1 LSQNLTMLISLL
13 LAVTP
18 FPAPSPAVLEHCS
31 RSACTEANDVRVC
44 KCLKPA
50 EQALD
55 LLVVD
60 RPGERRVIWATE
72 SHQGEVTDFR
82 VQQLDLDGDRNPEL
96 LVASVMSESSGMAI
110 RSWDVT
116 IVDGKEDLALHVVAH
131 DFGFDALKATTLQ
144 LTEWAWQGVGE
155 KENVLF
161 FVGRE
166 YVYKGGALVP
176 TKSPVLRRRYTTDF
190 EKERLAA
197 VETSVDRT
205 LPGRTFLA
213 HASTT
218 KGADD
223 PPKQFR
229 LGTLKAVTRDEPEYE
244 LHAEDDKGQLITF
257 SSDGEAGPVL
267 RLGDLK
273 ARRLFPLRYWPRELE
288 GSLLGHHVM
297 MGLVDQEPSGVVF
310 VQ

>member
-1 LSQNLTMLISLL
+1 MLIALL
-13 LAVTP
+13 LAATP
-18 FPAPSPAVLEHCS
+18 FPPPTPATLENCS
-31 RSACTEANDVRVC
+31 RAACTAANDVRVC
-44 KCLKPA
+44 KCLKPT
-50 EQALD
+50 EQSLD

-60 RPGERRVIWATE
+60 GPGERRVIWATE
-72 SHQGEVTDFR
+72 SHLGEVTDFR
-82 VQQLDLDGDRNPEL
+82 VQQLELDGDSAPEL

-110 RSWDVT
+110 RSWDVS
-116 IVDGKEDLALHVVAH
+116 IVDGKEDVSLHVVAH
-131 DFGFDALKATTLQ
+131 DFGFDAVKGTTLQ

-155 KENVLF
+155 KENALF
-161 FVGRE
+161 FIGRE
-166 YVYKGGALVP
+166 YAYKGGALVP

-197 VETSVDRT
+197 VDKSVDRT
-205 LPGRTFLA
+205 LPGRSFLT

-223 PPKQFR
+223 APKLFR

-244 LHAEDDKGQLITF
+244 LYAEDDKGQLITF

-273 ARRLFPLRYWPRELE
+273 SRRLFPLRYWPRELE
-288 GSLLGHHVM
+288 SSLLGHHVM
-297 MGLVDQEPSGVVF
+297 MGLVNQEPSGIVF